1 VRRLVIALL
10 LVVGALAVPGS
21 GQALPPPG
29 FASDNIEWLGNVP
42 LHADTA
48 GARIRDGYLYVTSSH
63 ELTIYDIADPVNP
76 VPLSTL
82 PIPQQPYFAEEDVDT
97 NGKVLLIGT
106 MQALLVIDVRDK
118 RLPKLTGVLQG
129 GDSHTITCVLDCTWS
144 YASYGQIVDLRD
156 PANPKVA
163 GDWLTARKGG
173 PGTQHDVTEVSPG
186 IIVTSSKT
194 MWVLD
199 ARTDPAHP
207 NVLATGSTPDKRFIH
222 ANLWPRGGKDRLL
235 LVGGE
240 TSEAGTGTSCA
251 AKDAGAFMTW
261 DTQGWQTSGKLTLLD
276 SYRPPTVTPTTGGAL
291 AYETYCSHW
300 FTPRPG
306 WKDGGQV
313 AVGWYEHGSR
323 LLQVSKAGK
332 IKEIGYFVPAATTA
346 SAAYW
351 VTKDLLYVL
360 DYQRGLDILRVH
372 DGKAPAPIAA
382 HATGLRPDQAPA
394 HLRTFRPGSL
404 MGDKWRCGGLTP

>member
-1 VRRLVIALL
+1 MRRLVTALL
-10 LVVGALAVPGS
+10 LVVTAFAVPGS
-21 GQALPPPG
+21 GHAVPPPG

-106 MQALLVIDVRDK
+106 MQSLLVIDVRDK
-118 RLPKLTGVLQG
+118 TLPKLTGVLQG
-129 GDSHTITCVLDCTWS
+129 GDSHTITCVLDCAWS

-156 PANPKVA
+156 PANPKAV
-163 GDWLTARKGG
+163 GDWKTAKKGG

-186 IIVTSSKT
+186 IIVTSSVE

-199 ARTDPAHP
+199 ARKDPAHP
-207 NVLATGSTPDKRFIH
+207 KVLATGNTPDKRFIH

-240 TSEAGTGTSCA
+240 TSEAGTGTSCS
-251 AKDAGAFMTW
+251 DQQAGAFMTW
-261 DTQGWQTSGKLTLLD
+261 DTKGWQTSKKLTLLD
-276 SYRPPTVTPTTGGAL
+276 SYRPAVDTPTTGGAL

-306 WKDGGQV
+306 WHDGGQV

-351 VTKDLLYVL
+351 VTKDLLYIL
-360 DYQRGLDILRVH
+360 DYQRGLDIVRVH
-372 DGKAPAPIAA
+372 DGKAPAPIAP
-382 HATGLRPDQAPA
+382 HATGLRPDQVPA
-394 HLRTFRPGSL
+394 HLRTFVPGSL
-404 MGDKWRCGGLTP
+404 MGDKWRCGGVAL

>member
-10 LVVGALAVPGS
+10 LVLTALAVPGS
-21 GQALPPPG
+21 GQAVPPPG
-29 FASDNIEWLGNVP
+29 FASENIEWLGNVP

-76 VPLSTL
+76 KPLSTL

-118 RLPKLTGVLQG
+118 TLPKLTGVLQG

-163 GDWLTARKGG
+163 GDWKAARKGG

-186 IIVTSSKT
+186 IVVTSSVQ

-199 ARTDPAHP
+199 ARNDPAHP
-207 NVLATGSTPDKRFIH
+207 KVLATGTTADKRFIH

-240 TSEAGTGTSCA
+240 TSEAGTGASCS
-251 AKDAGAFMTW
+251 DPSAGAFMTW
-261 DTQGWQTSGKLTLLD
+261 DTKGWQTSKKLRLLD
-276 SYRPPTVTPTTGGAL
+276 SYRPSTLTPSSGGAL

-313 AVGWYEHGSR
+313 AVGWYEHGTR
-323 LLQVSKAGK
+323 LLTVSTAGA
-332 IKEIGYFVPAATTA
+332 IKEMGYFVPAATTA

-372 DGKAPAPIAA
+372 DGKAPAAIAPGGQ
-382 HATGLRPDQAPA
+382 GLRPDRAPA
-394 HLRTFRPGSL
+394 RLRTVLPGS
-404 MGDKWRCGGLTP
+404 MDGDKWRCGGVTL

>member
-1 VRRLVIALL
+1 VRRLLTALL
-10 LVVGALAVPGS
+10 LVLTAFAVPGS
-21 GQALPPPG
+21 GHAAPPPG

-76 VPLSTL
+76 VPMSTL

-106 MQALLVIDVRDK
+106 MQSLLVIDVRDK
-118 RLPKLTGVLQG
+118 RLPKLTGVLPG

-156 PANPKVA
+156 PANPKAV
-163 GDWLTARKGG
+163 GDWKTAKAGG
-173 PGTQHDVTEVSPG
+173 PGTQHDVTEVAPG
-186 IIVTSSKT
+186 IVVTSSVE

-199 ARTDPAHP
+199 ARKDPAHP
-207 NVLATGSTPDKRFIH
+207 KLIATGNTPDNRFIH
-222 ANLWPRGGKDRLL
+222 ANLWPRGGKDRLM

-240 TSEAGTGTSCA
+240 TAEAGTGTSCSD
-251 AKDAGAFMTW
+251 KQSGAFMTW
-261 DTQGWQTSGKLTLLD
+261 DTTGWQTSKKLTLLD
-276 SYRPPTVTPTTGGAL
+276 SYRPAVDSPTTGGAL

-306 WKDGGQV
+306 WHDGGQV
-313 AVGWYEHGSR
+313 AVGWYEHGTR
-323 LLQVSKAGK
+323 LLQVSNAGK

-351 VTKDLLYVL
+351 VTKDLVYVL

-372 DGKAPAPIAA
+372 DGKAPAAVAP
-382 HATGLRPDQAPA
+382 HAPGLRPDQAPA
-394 HLRTFRPGSL
+394 HLRTFMPGSL
-404 MGDKWRCGGLTP
+404 MGDKWRCGGVSL

>member
-1 VRRLVIALL
+1 VRRLLTALL
-10 LVVGALAVPGS
+10 LVVAAFAVPGS
-21 GQALPPPG
+21 GQAVPPPG

-76 VPLSTL
+76 VPVSTL

-118 RLPKLTGVLQG
+118 TLPKLTGVLQG

-163 GDWLTARKGG
+163 GDWKTAKKGG
-173 PGTQHDVTEVSPG
+173 PGTQHDVTEVAPG
-186 IIVTSSKT
+186 IVVTSSVE

-207 NVLATGSTPDKRFIH
+207 KVVATGRTPDKRFIH

-240 TSEAGTGTSCA
+240 TAEAGTGTSCSD
-251 AKDAGAFMTW
+251 KQAGAFMTW
-261 DTQGWQTSGKLTLLD
+261 DTQGWQSSKKLTLLD
-276 SYRPPTVTPTTGGAL
+276 SYRPAVHTPTTGGAL

-306 WKDGGQV
+306 WQDGGQV
-313 AVGWYEHGSR
+313 AVGWYEHGTR

-332 IKEIGYFVPAATTA
+332 IKEIGYFVPAATTS

-372 DGKAPAPIAA
+372 NGKAPTPIAP

-394 HLRTFRPGSL
+394 HLRSFAPGSL
-404 MGDKWRCGGLTP
+404 MGDKWRCGGVAL

>member
-1 VRRLVIALL
+1 VRRLLPALL
-10 LVVGALAVPGS
+10 LVLTAFAVPGS
-21 GQALPPPG
+21 GHAAPPPG

-76 VPLSTL
+76 VPMSTL
-82 PIPQQPYFAEEDVDT
+82 PVPQQPYFAEEDVDT

-106 MQALLVIDVRDK
+106 MQSLLVIDVRDK
-118 RLPKLTGVLQG
+118 RLPKLTGVLPG

-156 PANPKVA
+156 PANPKAV
-163 GDWLTARKGG
+163 GDWKTAKAGG

-186 IIVTSSKT
+186 IIVTSSVE

-199 ARTDPAHP
+199 ARKDPAHP
-207 NVLATGSTPDKRFIH
+207 KVIATGNTPDKRFIH
-222 ANLWPRGGKDRLL
+222 ANLWPRAGKDRLM

-240 TSEAGTGTSCA
+240 TAETGTGTSCA

-261 DTQGWQTSGKLTLLD
+261 DTKGWETSKKLTLLD
-276 SYRPPTVTPTTGGAL
+276 SYRPAVDGPTTGGAL

-306 WKDGGQV
+306 WHDGGQV
-313 AVGWYEHGSR
+313 AVGWYEHGTR

-351 VTKDLLYVL
+351 VTKDLVYVL
-360 DYQRGLDILRVH
+360 DYQRGLDILRIH
-372 DGKAPAPIAA
+372 DGKAPAAIAA

-394 HLRTFRPGSL
+394 RLRTFMPGSV
-404 MGDKWRCGGLTP
+404 MGDKWRCGGVAL

>member
-1 VRRLVIALL
+1 MRRLVPALL
-10 LVVGALAVPGS
+10 LVLAAFALPGN

-29 FASDNIEWLGNVP
+29 FASDNVEWLGNVP

-63 ELTIYDIADPVNP
+63 ELTIYDISDPVNP

-106 MQALLVIDVRDK
+106 MTALLVFDVRDK
-118 RLPKLTGVLQG
+118 AHPTLSGVLQD
-129 GDSHTITCVLDCTWS
+129 GDEHTITCVLDCTWA
-144 YASYGQIVDLRD
+144 YGSYGEIVDLRD
-156 PANPKVA
+156 PANPKKV
-163 GDWLTARKGG
+163 GDWTKTLPGG

-186 IIVTSSKT
+186 MVVTSSQT
-194 MWVLD
+194 LWVLD
-199 ARTDPAHP
+199 ARKDPAHP
-207 NVLATGSTPDKRFIH
+207 KVVATGTTPDKRFIH
-222 ANLWPRGGKDRLL
+222 ANLWPRQGKDRLL

-240 TSEAGTGTSCA
+240 TAEAGTGTSCSD
-251 AKDAGAFMTW
+251 KNAGAFMTW
-261 DTQGWQTSGKLTLLD
+261 DTSDWGQTKQLTLID
-276 SYRPPTVTPTTGGAL
+276 SYRPDTHTPTTGGAL

-306 WKDGGQV
+306 WKNGGEV
-313 AVGWYEHGSR
+313 IVGWYEHGTR
-323 LLQVSKAGK
+323 LLDVARSGK
-332 IKEIGYFVPAATTA
+332 INEIGYFVPAATTA

-351 VTKDLLYVL
+351 VTKDLVYVL

-372 DGKAPAPIAA
+372 DGKAPHAIAPGAR
-382 HATGLRPDQAPA
+382 GLRPTQAPA
-394 HLRTFRPGSL
+394 RLRAWVPGSVD
-404 MGDKWRCGGLTP
+404 GDKWRCR